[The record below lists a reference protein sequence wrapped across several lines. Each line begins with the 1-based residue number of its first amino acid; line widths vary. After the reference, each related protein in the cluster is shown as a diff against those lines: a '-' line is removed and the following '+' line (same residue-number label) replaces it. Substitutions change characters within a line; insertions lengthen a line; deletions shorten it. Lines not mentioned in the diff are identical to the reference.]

1 MPQTELLGYA
11 FLTIMKK
18 KKFLMFSVEYFI
30 TNLKKIA
37 DIKKAMLY
45 IYIYI
50 YIERERERERER
62 L

>member
-1 MPQTELLGYA
+1 MLIMPQTELLGYA

-50 YIERERERERER
+50 YI
-62 L
+62 